1 MNISMIGTG
10 SFGTSLAMVLDSNHH
25 NVLMYGRNN
34 QTIDEINNNHSNKK
48 YLKDIEL
55 TESIRATNDL
65 KEAVTHGDLLVLAVP
80 VKAMR
85 SVSKEINKLLN
96 DLDKKVLICHV
107 AKGLELGS
115 HKRVSEVISEEID
128 EKNYTDIAILSG
140 PSHAE
145 EVSLKQPTTVST
157 ASINKTGQKEIQD
170 VFINKYFRVYEN
182 NDLIGVEVGGALKN
196 IIALAIGVL
205 DGLGFGD
212 NTKSAVI
219 TRGLHEIA
227 RLGTKV
233 GANPLTFMGLT
244 GVGDLIV
251 TAMSEHSRN
260 FRCGRMLASGQSLDE
275 IIENMG
281 MVVEGVNTTKAAY
294 ELSQIHNVDMP
305 ITNVLYKYLFES
317 ISEKDALF
325 SLMMR
330 ERKSET
336 EELVDIMRNHLEMEK

>member
-25 NVLMYGRNN
+25 DVLMYGRNE
-34 QTIDEINNNHSNKK
+34 QTTNEINNNHSNKK

-115 HKRVSEVISEEID
+115 YKRVSEVISEEID

-294 ELSQIHNVDMP
+294 ELSKIHNVDMP

-317 ISEKDALF
+317 ISEKDALLT
-325 SLMMR
+325 LMMR
-330 ERKSET
+330 ERKSEI